1 MQKYFFMR
9 KYFFAQRIMTL
20 TCGTV
25 CHHTFLTQ
33 VQLIVL
39 TLIQIIIGLV
49 NVYYNYKCGIART
62 ENQSKVTNSLYSTAV
77 EYLLRTGHR
86 GESSVGDLNIDQDG
100 NLFVAHNDVQKA
112 EALHDF
118 FASVLYIQE
127 SREVFD
133 TLPTRWKIND
143 MELLSV
149 VEARDVNFGFVQKS
163 IIVLKK

>member
-1 MQKYFFMR
+1 
-9 KYFFAQRIMTL
+9 
-20 TCGTV
+20 
-25 CHHTFLTQ
+25 
-33 VQLIVL
+33 
-39 TLIQIIIGLV
+39 
-49 NVYYNYKCGIART
+49 
-62 ENQSKVTNSLYSTAV
+62 
-77 EYLLRTGHR
+77 
-86 GESSVGDLNIDQDG
+86 LNIDQDG

-163 IIVLKK
+163 IIVLKKWDFFSIIEFGRRSPWVSAKHAGTPWHTPGQ